1 LVPPATLAV
10 VAATTELVVALMAG
24 RGPAPKAQRVRAAV
38 ELQELAVTGEL
49 HGFPLPDLADGEEW
63 HPQTLALW
71 ESLRESPLLAEEPAL
86 GWVFLVDTARMHHLM
101 WTRGRWDDYA
111 SEVRLR
117 LAKFGATPEDRMRL
131 KVKVIRPGEGSTAP
145 ARPGT
150 GVADIG
156 ARRSRLTR
164 GA

>member
-1 LVPPATLAV
+1 
-10 VAATTELVVALMAG
+10 M
-24 RGPAPKAQRVRAAV
+24 RVRAAV
-38 ELQELAVTGEL
+38 ELQEILDTGEL
-49 HGFPLPDLADGEEW
+49 HGFPLPELADGEEW

-71 ESLRESPLLAEEPAL
+71 DSLRSSPLLADEPAL

-111 SEVRLR
+111 PEVRLR

-131 KVKVIRPGEGSTAP
+131 KVKVTRPGDAAAQAGSG
-145 ARPGT
+145 AR

-156 ARRSRLTR
+156 SRRDRLR